1 MVAATRQ
8 RRNNTSVS
16 QEDYLK
22 IIWEMEQEE
31 QEPISARLSEVLGV
45 TPPAVTAALKRM
57 ARNGTVR
64 LGRRGQMRLTSKGRE
79 IAGHLALRH
88 RLAEKLLS
96 EVLGMPWTRVHDEA
110 EKLEHAISPE
120 VEGLLLKYFGRESAC
135 PHGNPLFSGVSGQ
148 RRQGR
153 ARRLSEMR
161 AGQRLEI
168 QKVYEKESGF
178 LEYLDRNRLRPGTRL
193 LVEHID
199 YDQTMQLL
207 VAGKTVHL
215 GRSASDRIWVKPLRR

>member
-1 MVAATRQ
+1 MVVATRQ
-8 RRNNTSVS
+8 RRTNTSVS

-22 IIWEMEQEE
+22 TIWEMEQEE
-31 QEPISARLSEVLGV
+31 QAPISARLSEVLRV

-120 VEGLLLKYFGRESAC
+120 VEGLLLKYFGRESSC

-148 RRQGR
+148 RRRDR

-168 QKVYEKESGF
+168 QKVYEKESDF

-215 GRSASDRIWVKPLRR
+215 GRSASDRIWVKLLQR

>member
-1 MVAATRQ
+1 MVEAARK

-22 IIWEMEQEE
+22 AIWEMEQEE
-31 QEPISARLSEVLGV
+31 QEHISARLSEVLGV

-57 ARNGTVR
+57 ARKGSVR
-64 LGRRGQMRLTSKGRE
+64 LLRRGQMRLTSKGRE
-79 IAGHLALRH
+79 IAKHLILRH

-120 VEGLLLKYFGRESAC
+120 VEGLLLKYFGRQSSC
-135 PHGNPLFSGVSGQ
+135 PHGNPLFRGVSGQ
-148 RRQGR
+148 RRRDR

-161 AGQRLEI
+161 AGQQLEI
-168 QKVYEKESGF
+168 QRVYEKESGF
-178 LEYLDRNRLRPGTRL
+178 LEYLDYLPVL
-193 LVEHID
+193 
-199 YDQTMQLL
+199 DQLAELMDQAYAANQAGDRARVDAL
-207 VAGKTVHL
+207 VA
-215 GRSASDRIWVKPLRR
+215 DYLRLYQENVEYLK